1 MKKWFTLLGL
11 VSVTALSNAQIVIN
25 EIYTGG
31 GLLGALITND
41 FIELKNIGA
50 STATLSNATIQYGPI
65 SGPFTQ
71 YHELPP
77 ITLGAG
83 QTYLIQQ
90 ASDGL
95 GLINLVNPNLI
106 VNVVL
111 NFDGSGPLVG
121 VGLGLGLTS
130 GKVALASNAVQVT
143 GPGASNV
150 LDFVG
155 YGLADQY
162 EGSGAAPSPTILNSI
177 TRTGT
182 DTNSNAV
189 DFTISTPTPQN
200 GVLGV
205 SNIGVHQQAGSFIK
219 NTLVTDGQLWLA
231 ADVADVKVYSST
243 GRLVKTT
250 ASPGRSVNISELTP
264 GTYIVT
270 GQVKAEPVSAKILK
284 K

>member
-111 NFDGSGPLVG
+111 NFDGSGPLV
-121 VGLGLGLTS
+121 
-130 GKVALASNAVQVT
+130 
-143 GPGASNV
+143 
-150 LDFVG
+150 
-155 YGLADQY
+155 
-162 EGSGAAPSPTILNSI
+162 
-177 TRTGT
+177 
-182 DTNSNAV
+182 
-189 DFTISTPTPQN
+189 
-200 GVLGV
+200 
-205 SNIGVHQQAGSFIK
+205 
-219 NTLVTDGQLWLA
+219 
-231 ADVADVKVYSST
+231 
-243 GRLVKTT
+243 
-250 ASPGRSVNISELTP
+250 
-264 GTYIVT
+264 
-270 GQVKAEPVSAKILK
+270 
-284 K
+284 